1 MAFVRVGGPRKFIKY
16 AKCTKGDVLI
26 DGGTYRGPEDGKYGV
41 EFIFDNPDGSTT
53 VLNKA
58 NHLVYL
64 VKEHLTVGTVCNII
78 YDGMKTMPATSEMA
92 GKDAHTFIIEVDP
105 TTRNLGAAKIV
116 QPKAAASDANDIS
129 L

>member
-16 AKCTKGDVLI
+16 AQCTKGQVLI
-26 DGGTYRGPEDGKYGV
+26 DGGTFVGTEEGKFGI
-41 EFIFDNPDGSTT
+41 EFIFENPDGTAT

-58 NHLVYL
+58 QHLIYL
-64 VKEHLTVGTVCNII
+64 VDKHLTPGTVCNVI
-78 YDGMKTMPATSEMA
+78 YDGMKTMPETSKMA

-105 TTRNLGAAKIV
+105 TTRNKPVAAV
-116 QPKAAASDANDIS
+116 KAKPATADVSDIT